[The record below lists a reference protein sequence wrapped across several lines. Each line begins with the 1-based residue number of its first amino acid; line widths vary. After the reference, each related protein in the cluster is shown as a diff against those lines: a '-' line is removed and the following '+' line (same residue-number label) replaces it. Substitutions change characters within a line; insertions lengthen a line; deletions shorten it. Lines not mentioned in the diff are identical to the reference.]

1 VATSDTILA
10 ARNPRRKLTTI
21 LAALTLLVPL
31 QMALAPAS
39 SHAAVFSNPTSIALN
54 DPDSQKNGNDNAT
67 ATAYPSNLAVSGLS
81 GTVSDVTLTL
91 ANVTYSFSNDIDV
104 LLVGP
109 GGQTLIPIAA
119 VGPNAGPN
127 VGASNSTLTLSD
139 AGSLPSATTPWGSS
153 STFKPVNYGEPP
165 VVNGFNEVWESP
177 APAPPYGDPGQSGS
191 AATFASQFDGTNP
204 DGTWSLY
211 VITTS
216 AGDGTGAIAGGWS
229 LNITTASAAATTT
242 SLSSNDN
249 PSFTSAPGNSVTLT
263 ATVTSSTTPSAGTVD
278 FTDAGSTISG
288 CAAVPV
294 NAAGQATC
302 TTAFA
307 TEGDHQLEAQYSGTP
322 SFAPSN
328 GELTQEV
335 NDHTTVTG
343 TSYCNTGAVTLND
356 PSVTVADASPYPSR
370 VFASGISGAI
380 SHLAV
385 TLEGVTYPKS
395 QDIDALLVGPD
406 GQTLILVA
414 AAGPNSGGA
423 ISNVTLTLD
432 DDAATTLAENA
443 PWGAANASV
452 SSKPV
457 NYEGV
462 DEIWGPPAPVGPYG
476 NPGPAGGG
484 AATLGSTFDGSDPNG
499 TWSLYVTTTT
509 AGDGTGTIA
518 GGWCASI
525 ASAEVASTSTSLSS
539 SNNPSFTSAPSNTTS
554 LVAAVSST
562 STVSEGT
569 VAFTDGGTPISGCG
583 AVPVSAGA
591 ASCETSLSTQGAHEI
606 EALYSGDANF
616 GASHA
621 TLSQQVDDHTTVSGS
636 SYCNTGPIALN
647 NPNIDNP
654 DIGATPYPSHIF
666 VSGQPGSLS
675 DLTVSLDN
683 TTYGESQDID
693 ALLVGPDGQSFI
705 LVAGAGPN
713 SGGAIDD
720 VTLTL
725 DDAAATTLAENA
737 PWGAANASV
746 SSKPVNYEGSEALW
760 GPPAPVGPYGNPGPT
775 GGGAATLGSTF
786 GGTSPDGTWSLYVT
800 TTTAGDGTGTI
811 AGGWC
816 VGLTV
821 PRAPTE
827 IETSLTGA
835 GHSGS
840 EITVPQDTAVSDGGT
855 LSGANA
861 SRATGTVA
869 YQVFTYNPEHPT
881 HEGNPCNE
889 LVASASAVAPVAGE
903 TLPASEPVTLSTPGT
918 YYWVAAYSGDTA
930 NEPSTTACGSEI
942 EKVAAPPTATIT
954 SPLTGGTYE
963 QGEVVPTAFSCTDG
977 EDGPGIESCTDSNGG
992 SAPSG
997 MLETATVGPHTYTVT
1012 AKSNDGQTGVAEI
1025 TYTVEPA
1032 GPACTIVRGR
1042 GTYRRIHQPGRLRLT
1057 DNLNAANVG
1066 RRQHLGVAL
1075 ESGAIRFH
1083 LIRLEQASCEKTALG
1098 GLRFTGSGQAAL
1110 EKQPGYKLNFAIEVR
1125 EGHTY
1130 FLAELIKGE
1139 EVIKEAVGQPLEISS
1154 EEIL

>member
-1 VATSDTILA
+1 MATLNTMLA
-10 ARNPRRKLTTI
+10 ARHARRRLI
-21 LAALTLLVPL
+21 AICGALTLLIPL

-39 SHAAVFSNPTSIALN
+39 SHATVFSNPSSIALN

-67 ATAYPSNLAVSGLS
+67 ATAYPANIAVSGLS
-81 GTVSDVTLTL
+81 GTVSNVTLTL
-91 ANVTYSFSNDIDV
+91 SNVTYSFSNDIDV

-153 STFKPVNYGEPP
+153 STFKPVNYGEGP

-191 AATFASQFDGTNP
+191 AATFASQFDGINP
-204 DGTWSLY
+204 NGTWSLY

-216 AGDGTGAIAGGWS
+216 GGDGTGAIAGGWS
-229 LNITTASAAATTT
+229 LNITTAAASATTT
-242 SLSSNDN
+242 SLSSSNN
-249 PSFTSAPGNSVTLT
+249 PSFTSAPGNSVSLT
-263 ATVTSSTTPSAGTVD
+263 ATVSSTATPNEGTVD
-278 FTDAGSTISG
+278 FTDGASTISG

-294 NAAGQATC
+294 SAGHASC
-302 TTAFA
+302 STTFA
-307 TEGDHQLEAQYSGTP
+307 TEGDHQLEAQYNGTA

-328 GELTQEV
+328 GSLTQEAD
-335 NDHTTVTG
+335 DHTTVTG
-343 TSYCNTGAVTLND
+343 TSYCNTGAVTLNN

-385 TLEGVTYPKS
+385 TLEGVTYAES
-395 QDIDALLVGPD
+395 QDIDALLVGPG
-406 GQTLILVA
+406 GQSFILVA

-423 ISNVTLTLD
+423 IDNVTLTLD
-432 DDAATTLAENA
+432 DDAATTLAQNA

-476 NPGPAGGG
+476 NPGPAGSGT
-484 AATLGSTFDGSDPNG
+484 ATLGSTFDGSDPNG

-509 AGDGTGTIA
+509 AGDGTGA
-518 GGWCASI
+518 
-525 ASAEVASTSTSLSS
+525 
-539 SNNPSFTSAPSNTTS
+539 
-554 LVAAVSST
+554 
-562 STVSEGT
+562 
-569 VAFTDGGTPISGCG
+569 
-583 AVPVSAGA
+583 
-591 ASCETSLSTQGAHEI
+591 
-606 EALYSGDANF
+606 
-616 GASHA
+616 
-621 TLSQQVDDHTTVSGS
+621 
-636 SYCNTGPIALN
+636 
-647 NPNIDNP
+647 
-654 DIGATPYPSHIF
+654 
-666 VSGQPGSLS
+666 
-675 DLTVSLDN
+675 
-683 TTYGESQDID
+683 
-693 ALLVGPDGQSFI
+693 
-705 LVAGAGPN
+705 
-713 SGGAIDD
+713 
-720 VTLTL
+720 
-725 DDAAATTLAENA
+725 
-737 PWGAANASV
+737 
-746 SSKPVNYEGSEALW
+746 
-760 GPPAPVGPYGNPGPT
+760 
-775 GGGAATLGSTF
+775 
-786 GGTSPDGTWSLYVT
+786 
-800 TTTAGDGTGTI
+800 I

-827 IETSLTGA
+827 IATSLTGA

-840 EITVPQDTAVSDGGT
+840 EITVPQGTAVSDGGT
-855 LSGANA
+855 LSGVNA

-869 YQVFTYNPEHPT
+869 YQVFTYNPERPT

-889 LVASASAVAPVAGE
+889 LVTSVSGVAPVAGE
-903 TLPASEPVTLSTPGT
+903 VLPASEPVTLSTPGT

-963 QGEVVPTAFSCTDG
+963 QGEVVPTAFSCTEG
-977 EDGPGIESCTDSNGG
+977 EDGSGIESCTDSNGG
-992 SAPSG
+992 SSPSG
-997 MLETATVGPHTYTVT
+997 MLETAKVGPHTYTVT
-1012 AKSNDGQTGVAEI
+1012 AKSKDGQTGVAEI
-1025 TYTVEPA
+1025 SYTVEPA

-1057 DNLNAANVG
+1057 DNLNTAGVG